1 MRLNGNLV
9 LNAGG
14 LSEIQNAVVERV
26 SQLPV
31 FSAAEKGRFVFLT
44 TEGKVY
50 FNDGSQWSTMA
61 TGGNAS
67 ALQAEV
73 DQLESALGALFTQ
86 AGAYNASG
94 IVLAN
99 AAGSTSLTDLI
110 GKLDAAITAAQNA
123 TAAEA
128 TRAQAAEAGLASDL
142 ADEVARAE
150 AAEADLQA
158 AIDAEAAA
166 RLAAGNDLAADL
178 AAEVT
183 ARSTADA
190 TLTAN
195 LAAETTR
202 ATTAEAGLQSA
213 IDAEASSRQAADTAE
228 TASRIAADTAAAAAA
243 SDQLAT
249 ETAARL
255 AGDTALNAR
264 ADAIQ
269 AELDVTQVGA
279 GLGVDGTYT
288 APANTNFLS
297 GDENGEGAATSLSN
311 ADVKL
316 DAALKAEID
325 RAVGAETNLGSA
337 IANEAQLRVDGDA
350 NLQSQLTAWVNT
362 QLAANAGADAAETAA
377 RIAGDSALQAEL
389 DTTQASIGLATDG
402 TIIPVEGT
410 NYLDGITSVFGGA
423 FVLDT
428 QIKTVA
434 DGLASETAARQTAD
448 ATFQGNLDTEKSQRE
463 TADQALQAELNVT
476 QAGAGLETTGAYTAP
491 TGSNYLG
498 AAISLK
504 DADYIL
510 DAAVKVQE
518 DAIAALSASSASDL
532 AAETAARIAGDNAA
546 QAAVSAEASRAQA
559 AETVLAADLSAE
571 ASARQAA
578 DATLTSGLAAEAA
591 DREAGDAALQSA
603 IDDINTNLGKI
614 YFLYD
619 GESATSHTVGHD
631 LGQKYASV
639 TVIDSATDEVIIPQ
653 AIVFNNSNTLTV
665 TLNAALAIKVVV
677 VAVGFSSGV

>member
-26 SQLPV
+26 SQLPS

-50 FNDGSQWSTMA
+50 FNDGTQWSTMA

-67 ALQAEV
+67 ALQTEV

-128 TRAQAAEAGLASDL
+128 NRAQAVEADLASDL
-142 ADEVARAE
+142 ADEAGRAT
-150 AAEADLQA
+150 AAEAGLQA
-158 AIDAEAAA
+158 AIDSEATA
-166 RLAAGNDLAADL
+166 RLAADNGLAADI
-178 AAEVT
+178 AAEAT
-183 ARSTADA
+183 ARSTADS

-195 LAAETTR
+195 LTAETTR
-202 ATTAEAGLQSA
+202 ATTAEAGLQAA
-213 IDAEASSRQAADTAE
+213 IDAEAEARQDADDAE

-255 AGDTALNAR
+255 AGDAAATTRMNG
-264 ADAIQ
+264 IQ
-269 AELDVTQVGA
+269 AELDLSQAGA
-279 GLGVDGTYT
+279 GLNVDGTFT
-288 APANTNFLS
+288 APDNTNYLS
-297 GDENGEGAATSLSN
+297 TATTLKG
-311 ADVKL
+311 ADVLL
-316 DAALKAEID
+316 DAALKAEAV
-325 RAVGAETNLGSA
+325 RASGVEANLASA
-337 IANEAQLRVDGDA
+337 IANEAQLREDGDA
-350 NLQSQLTAWVNT
+350 NLQSQLEAWVQTQIALDNT
-362 QLAANAGADAAETAA
+362 TDEARVAAEAA
-377 RIAGDSALQAEL
+377 LRTAGDAALQAEL
-389 DTTQASIGLATDG
+389 DATQASIGLDTDG
-402 TIIPVEGT
+402 NIIPVTGT

-428 QIKTVA
+428 QVKTNA
-434 DGLASETAARQTAD
+434 DAIAAETAARAAAD
-448 ATFQGNLDTEKSQRE
+448 TTFQANLDNEKSLRE
-463 TADQALQAELNVT
+463 AGDNSLQAELNTT
-476 QAGAGLETTGAYTAP
+476 QAGAGLETNGAYATP

-498 AAISLK
+498 AAVSLK

-518 DAIAALSASSASDL
+518 DAIAALSASSTSAL

-546 QAAVSAEASRAQA
+546 QAAVTSEANRAQA
-559 AETVLAADLSAE
+559 AESVLAADISAE

-578 DATLTSGLAAEAA
+578 DATLTSGLAAEVA
-591 DREAGDAALQSA
+591 DRTSGDAALQA
-603 IDDINTNLGKI
+603 EVDQINANLGKI

-619 GESATSHTVGHD
+619 GASATSHTVSHN

-639 TVIDSATDEVIIPQ
+639 TVIDATTDEVIIPQ
-653 AIVFNNSNTLTV
+653 AIVFGDANTLTV

-677 VAVGFSSGV
+677 VAVGFSTVDPA

>member
-26 SQLPV
+26 SQLPS

-73 DQLESALGALFTQ
+73 DTLESALGALFTQ
-86 AGAYNASG
+86 AGGFNAVG
-94 IVLAN
+94 AVLAN
-99 AAGSTSLTDLI
+99 VTGATTLTEVI
-110 GKLDAAITAAQNA
+110 SQLDAALTAAKNA

-128 TRAQAAEAGLASDL
+128 DRATAAEASLSADL
-142 ADEVARAE
+142 AAETTRAE
-150 AAEADLQA
+150 GAEADLQA

-166 RLAAGNDLAADL
+166 RLAAGNTFASDL

-183 ARSTADA
+183 ARSTADT
-190 TLTAN
+190 TLTEN

-213 IDAEASSRQAADTAE
+213 IDAEAASRQAADSSE

-255 AGDTALNAR
+255 SGDAALNTR
-264 ADAIQ
+264 ADNIQ
-269 AELDVTQVGA
+269 AELDATQVGA
-279 GLGVDGTYT
+279 GLGVDGVYT
-288 APANTNFLS
+288 APANTNYLGS
-297 GDENGEGAATSLSN
+297 ATSLSN

-316 DAALKAEID
+316 DTAIKAEAD
-325 RAVGAETNLGSA
+325 RAAGVEANLASA
-337 IANEAQLRVDGDA
+337 IANEAQLRTDGDA
-350 NLQSQLTAWVNT
+350 NLQAQLTAYINGKVDQNAT
-362 QLAANAGADAAETAA
+362 QDAAEAAA
-377 RIAGDSALQAEL
+377 RIAADAALQAEL
-389 DTTQASIGLATDG
+389 DQTQASIGLDTNGA
-402 TIIPVEGT
+402 IIPVEGT

-434 DGLASETAARQTAD
+434 DGLATETTARQTAD
-448 ATFQGNLDTEKSQRE
+448 TAFQNALNAEAQTRE
-463 TADQALQAELNVT
+463 TADLALQQELNIT
-476 QAGAGLETTGAYTAP
+476 QAGAGLETNGAYAAP

-498 AAISLK
+498 EAVSLK

-510 DAAVKVQE
+510 DAAIKVQE
-518 DAIAALSASSASDL
+518 DAIATLAASSGSALAS
-532 AAETAARIAGDNAA
+532 ETAARIAGDNAA
-546 QAAVSAEASRAQA
+546 QAAVTAEANRAQA
-559 AETVLAADLSAE
+559 AESVLAADISAE
-571 ASARQAA
+571 AAERQAV
-578 DATLTSGLAAEAA
+578 DATLTSGLAAEVA
-591 DREAGDAALQSA
+591 DRTSGDAALQA
-603 IDDINTNLGKI
+603 EVDQINANLGKI
-614 YFLYD
+614 YYLYD
-619 GESATSHTVGHD
+619 GAAATSHTISHG

-639 TVIDSATDEVIIPQ
+639 TVIDANTDEVIIPQ
-653 AIVFNNSNTLTV
+653 AIVFGDANTLTV

-677 VAVGFSSGV
+677 VAVGFVTVNVIPAA

>member
-26 SQLPV
+26 SQLPS

-73 DQLESALGALFTQ
+73 DTLESALGALFTQ
-86 AGAYNASG
+86 AGGFNAVG
-94 IVLAN
+94 AVLAN
-99 AAGSTSLTDLI
+99 VTGATTLTEVI
-110 GKLDAAITAAQNA
+110 SQLDAALTAAKNA

-128 TRAQAAEAGLASDL
+128 SRATAAEASLSAALA
-142 ADEVARAE
+142 AETARAE
-150 AAEADLQA
+150 GAEADLQA

-166 RLAAGNDLAADL
+166 RLAAGNTFASDL

-213 IDAEASSRQAADTAE
+213 IDAEAASRQAADSSE

-255 AGDTALNAR
+255 AGDAALNTR
-264 ADAIQ
+264 ADNIQ
-269 AELDVTQVGA
+269 AELDATQVGA
-279 GLGVDGTYT
+279 GLGVDGVYT
-288 APANTNFLS
+288 APANTNYLGS
-297 GDENGEGAATSLSN
+297 ATSLSN

-316 DAALKAEID
+316 DTAIKAEAD
-325 RAVGAETNLGSA
+325 RATGVEANLASA
-337 IANEAQLRVDGDA
+337 IANEAQLRTDGDA
-350 NLQSQLTAWVNT
+350 NLQAQLTAYINGKVDQNAT
-362 QLAANAGADAAETAA
+362 QDAAEAAA
-377 RIAGDSALQAEL
+377 RIAADAALQAEL
-389 DTTQASIGLATDG
+389 DQTQASIGLDTNGA
-402 TIIPVEGT
+402 IIPVEGT

-434 DGLASETAARQTAD
+434 DGLATETTARQAADTA
-448 ATFQGNLDTEKSQRE
+448 FQNALNTEAQTRE
-463 TADQALQAELNVT
+463 TADLALQQELNTT
-476 QAGAGLETTGAYTAP
+476 QAGAGLETNGAYAAP

-498 AAISLK
+498 AAVSLK
-504 DADYIL
+504 DADYVL
-510 DAAVKVQE
+510 DAAIKVQE
-518 DAIAALSASSASDL
+518 DAIASLAASSGSALAS
-532 AAETAARIAGDNAA
+532 ETAARIAGDNAA
-546 QAAVSAEASRAQA
+546 QAAVTSEANRAQA
-559 AETVLAADLSAE
+559 AESVLAADISAE
-571 ASARQAA
+571 AAARQAA
-578 DATLTSGLAAEAA
+578 DATLTSGLAAEVA
-591 DREAGDAALQSA
+591 DRTSGDAALQA
-603 IDDINTNLGKI
+603 EVDQINANLGKI
-614 YFLYD
+614 YYLYD
-619 GESATSHTVGHD
+619 GAAATSHTVSHG

-639 TVIDSATDEVIIPQ
+639 TVIDANTDEVIIPQ
-653 AIVFNNSNTLTV
+653 AIVFGDANTLTV

-677 VAVGFSSGV
+677 VAVGFVTANVIPAA

>member
-26 SQLPV
+26 SQLPT

-50 FNDGSQWSTMA
+50 FNDGVQWSTMA

-67 ALQAEV
+67 ALQTEV

-86 AGAYNASG
+86 AGGFNAVG
-94 IVLAN
+94 AVLSNVTGA
-99 AAGSTSLTDLI
+99 TTLTEVI
-110 GKLDAAITAAQNA
+110 SQLDAALTAAKNA
-123 TAAEA
+123 TAAEV
-128 TRAQAAEAGLASDL
+128 TRAAAAEASLSAALA
-142 ADEVARAE
+142 AETTRAE
-150 AAEADLQA
+150 GAEADLQA

-166 RLAAGNDLAADL
+166 RLAAGNTFASDL

-213 IDAEASSRQAADTAE
+213 IDAEAASRQAADSSE

-249 ETAARL
+249 ETTARL
-255 AGDTALNAR
+255 AGDAALNTR
-264 ADAIQ
+264 ADNIQ
-269 AELDVTQVGA
+269 AELDATQVGA
-279 GLGVDGTYT
+279 GLGVDGVYT
-288 APANTNFLS
+288 APANTNYLGS
-297 GDENGEGAATSLSN
+297 ATSLSN

-316 DAALKAEID
+316 DTAIKAEAD
-325 RAVGAETNLGSA
+325 RAAGVEANLASA
-337 IANEAQLRVDGDA
+337 IANEAQLRTDGDA
-350 NLQSQLTAWVNT
+350 NLQAQLTAYINGKVDQNAT
-362 QLAANAGADAAETAA
+362 QDAAEAAA
-377 RIAGDSALQAEL
+377 RIAADAALQAEL
-389 DTTQASIGLATDG
+389 DQTQASIGLDTNGA
-402 TIIPVEGT
+402 IIPVEGT

-434 DGLASETAARQTAD
+434 DGLATETTARQAADTA
-448 ATFQGNLDTEKSQRE
+448 FQNALNTEAQTRE
-463 TADQALQAELNVT
+463 TADLALQQELNTT
-476 QAGAGLETTGAYTAP
+476 QAGAGLETNGAYAAP

-498 AAISLK
+498 SAVSLK

-510 DAAVKVQE
+510 DAAIKVQE
-518 DAIAALSASSASDL
+518 DAIATLASTSGSALAS
-532 AAETAARIAGDNAA
+532 ETAARIAGDNAV
-546 QAAVSAEASRAQA
+546 QAAVTSEANRALAAEAS
-559 AETVLAADLSAE
+559 LSADI
-571 ASARQAA
+571 SAESAARSAA
-578 DATLTSGLAAEAA
+578 DATLTSGLAAEVA
-591 DREAGDAALQSA
+591 DRTAGDAALQA
-603 IDDINTNLGKI
+603 EVDTINTNLGKI
-614 YFLYD
+614 YFLY
-619 GESATSHTVGHD
+619 SAASASSSHTVSHG

-639 TVIDSATDEVIIPQ
+639 TVIDANTDEVIIPQ
-653 AIVFNNSNTLTV
+653 AIVFGDANTLTV
-665 TLNAALAIKVVV
+665 TLNAALEIKVVV
-677 VAVGFSSGV
+677 VAVGF

>member
-26 SQLPV
+26 SQLPS
-31 FSAAEKGRFVFLT
+31 FSASEKGRFVFLT

-50 FNDGSQWSTMA
+50 FNDGTQWSTMA

-73 DQLESALGALFTQ
+73 DTLESALGALFTQ
-86 AGAYNASG
+86 AGGFNAVG
-94 IVLAN
+94 AVLAN
-99 AAGSTSLTDLI
+99 VTGATTLTEVI
-110 GKLDAAITAAQNA
+110 SQLDAALTAAKNA

-128 TRAQAAEAGLASDL
+128 SRAQAAEAGLASDL
-142 ADEVARAE
+142 AAETARAE
-150 AAEADLQA
+150 GAEADLQA

-166 RLAAGNDLAADL
+166 RVAAGNSFASDL

-213 IDAEASSRQAADTAE
+213 IDAEAASRQSADSTE

-255 AGDTALNAR
+255 AGDAAATTR
-264 ADAIQ
+264 MDGIQ
-269 AELDVTQVGA
+269 AELDASQAGA
-279 GLGVDGTYT
+279 GLNVDGTFS
-288 APANTNFLS
+288 APANTQYL
-297 GDENGEGAATSLSN
+297 EAATSLKN
-311 ADVKL
+311 ADVLL
-316 DAALKAEID
+316 DAALKAEVV
-325 RAVGAETNLGSA
+325 RATGVETNLGSA
-337 IANEAQLRVDGDA
+337 IANEAQLRADGDA

-377 RIAGDSALQAEL
+377 RIAADSALQAEL
-389 DTTQASIGLATDG
+389 DQTQASIGLDTDG
-402 TIIPVEGT
+402 KIIPVEGT

-434 DGLASETAARQTAD
+434 DALATESSDRAQAD
-448 ATFQGNLDTEKSQRE
+448 ATFQANLDTEKAARE
-463 TADQALQAELNVT
+463 AKDNDLQAELNTT
-476 QAGAGLETTGAYTAP
+476 QAGAGLETSGAYTAP
-491 TGSNYLG
+491 TGSNYL
-498 AAISLK
+498 ADAISLK

-518 DAIAALSASSASDL
+518 DAIASLAASSGSALS
-532 AAETAARIAGDNAA
+532 AETAARVAGDNAA
-546 QAAVSAEASRAQA
+546 QAAVTSEANRAQA
-559 AETVLAADLSAE
+559 AEAVLATDISAE

-578 DATLTSGLAAEAA
+578 DATLTSGLAAEVSDRQAA
-591 DREAGDAALQSA
+591 DALLSSA
-603 IDDINTNLGKI
+603 VDQINANLGKI

-619 GESATSHTVGHD
+619 GAAATSHTVSHG

-639 TVIDSATDEVIIPQ
+639 TVIDAATDEVIIPQ
-653 AIVFNNSNTLTV
+653 AIVFGDANTLTV

-677 VAVGFSSGV
+677 VAVGFINTNQVPV